1 VKHDADESQRVV
13 SLLCSEATLVSH
25 LPSFL
30 MSRKITRR
38 QFIATTSLAT
48 GFALAAQP
56 VTANVITTDTKG
68 LIAGSVKIPVPDGK
82 IPAYRAMP

>member
-1 VKHDADESQRVV
+1 
-13 SLLCSEATLVSH
+13 
-25 LPSFL
+25 

-82 IPAYRAMP
+82 IPTYRAMP